1 MKNLMYKS
9 IGPIILLALLASLLT
24 SCYLREYQSNGERI
38 YLEAESSSGEP
49 ITRVGGFMM
58 MHRIACVTCHGEDGK
73 GGRVAMMMWTIDV
86 PDITWNHLTEE
97 EHGDEAEGHPPYTEE
112 SLKRAITEGI
122 EPDGEY
128 LDEFMPIW
136 QMTEEDLNDLVEYI
150 KTLE

>member
-1 MKNLMYKS
+1 MCKS
-9 IGPIILLALLASLLT
+9 IGPVILLALLASLLT

-38 YLEAESSSGEP
+38 YLTAESSSGKP
-49 ITRVGGFMM
+49 ITRIGGFMM
-58 MHRIACVTCHGEDGK
+58 MHRIACVTCHGEDGE
-73 GGRVAMMMWTIDV
+73 GGRIVLMMWAIDT
-86 PDITWNHLTEE
+86 PDITWHHLTEE

-128 LDEFMPIW
+128 LDEFMPRW
-136 QMTEEDLNDLVEYI
+136 QIAEEDLNDLVEHI